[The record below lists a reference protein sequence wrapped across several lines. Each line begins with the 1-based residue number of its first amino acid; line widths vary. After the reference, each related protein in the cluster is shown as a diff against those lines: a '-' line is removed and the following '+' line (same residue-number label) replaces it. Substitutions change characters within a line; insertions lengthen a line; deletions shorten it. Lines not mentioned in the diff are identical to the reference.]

1 MRKEDGSPY
10 RIPEGNWFAGSMIP
24 DFTNPETKED
34 WFGKRQYLLDMG
46 VDGFKTDGGE
56 FIYESDLLFS
66 GGMTGAEAKNA
77 YAQTYTGAYTQF
89 LKEENVLFPE
99 RGLREPTERPYT
111 GEATSSRRTGS
122 CTVSFR
128 QDCRRP

>member
-1 MRKEDGSPY
+1 
-10 RIPEGNWFAGSMIP
+10 MIP
-24 DFTNPETKED
+24 DFTNPETKKD

-77 YAQTYTGAYTQF
+77 YAQTYTDAYTQF
-89 LKEENVLFPE
+89 LKEENVLFFQSGICGSPQNTHTLGRRPAVGE
-99 RGLREPTERPYT
+99 RGAVQCPSGRIVGGHDGYSILEL
-111 GEATSSRRTGS
+111 
-122 CTVSFR
+122 
-128 QDCRRP
+128 